1 MLFFGCSAVKAQE
14 CPPNIDFETGT
25 FDNWTC
31 YIGSAGESN
40 GVNQISLQPSGGPI
54 PGRHTMFS
62 ANTGEV
68 DEYGGFPVSCPNG
81 SGHSIRLGNNSAG
94 TQAEGISYT
103 FTIPANRNVYSL
115 IYYYAVVFQDPNHEI
130 YQQPRLEIEI
140 TNVTDGSVIYCSS
153 FTFIPY
159 GSILPG
165 FFESPNPNGDTPVWC
180 KDWSAVSINLD
191 GNAGKTIRLFFKTA
205 DCTFRR
211 HFGYAYVDVNSEC
224 SSEFVGSMYCRDDT
238 VVNVTA
244 PYGYQSYTWYNSTFT
259 QILGRQQT
267 ISFSPLPVSGT
278 TYAVVISPY
287 DGYGCPDTLFAKL
300 VDSLTVISNA
310 GKDVL
315 SCNKDPVLIGAN
327 SKPGLSYNWSP
338 STGLSNPQLPNP
350 LATPDVT
357 TMYVLTTSHDGGGC
371 IDKDTVVVT
380 ASIIDNTLQLKGKEM
395 YCSDS
400 GDSAVLGVQPVQTIQ
415 WYRDNRVIGGFNQSS
430 YKVRQSGSYYA
441 MLTNKDGCFTTT
453 ETRRIVIDDPKPGI
467 SYPVAYAVV
476 NLPLDLKARK
486 IGDTVLW
493 NPGIWLDSRRTYNPI
508 FKGTAE
514 QLYTVDLKTQSG
526 CVTVDTQLV
535 KTIKN
540 ADIYVPNA
548 FSPNDDL
555 RNDQL
560 RPILR
565 GIKHINFFRVYNR
578 WGQLVFETHD
588 AAHGWDGRVNG
599 ILQDAQVLVWMVEGV
614 GIDNQTYARKGT
626 TVLVR

>member
-1 MLFFGCSAVKAQE
+1 MLVRPLGFRFILSALMLVFGCIALKAQE

-62 ANTGEV
+62 ANTGEL

-81 SGHSIRLGNNSAG
+81 SGHSIRLGNNEAG
-94 TQAEGISYT
+94 TEAEGISYT
-103 FTIPANRNVYSL
+103 FTIPQGRDVYSL

-140 TNVTDGSVIYCSS
+140 TNVSDGSVIYCSS

-165 FFESPNPNGDTPVWC
+165 FFESPNPNGDSPVWC

-350 LATPDVT
+350 LATP
-357 TMYVLTTSHDGGGC
+357 
-371 IDKDTVVVT
+371 
-380 ASIIDNTLQLKGKEM
+380 
-395 YCSDS
+395 
-400 GDSAVLGVQPVQTIQ
+400 
-415 WYRDNRVIGGFNQSS
+415 
-430 YKVRQSGSYYA
+430 
-441 MLTNKDGCFTTT
+441 
-453 ETRRIVIDDPKPGI
+453 
-467 SYPVAYAVV
+467 
-476 NLPLDLKARK
+476 
-486 IGDTVLW
+486 
-493 NPGIWLDSRRTYNPI
+493 
-508 FKGTAE
+508 
-514 QLYTVDLKTQSG
+514 
-526 CVTVDTQLV
+526 
-535 KTIKN
+535 
-540 ADIYVPNA
+540 
-548 FSPNDDL
+548 
-555 RNDQL
+555 
-560 RPILR
+560 
-565 GIKHINFFRVYNR
+565 
-578 WGQLVFETHD
+578 
-588 AAHGWDGRVNG
+588 
-599 ILQDAQVLVWMVEGV
+599 
-614 GIDNQTYARKGT
+614 
-626 TVLVR
+626 